1 MVLRRPLATAI
12 VYIGSML
19 PGYAIALGLGALRTQ
34 LNAGTGVGFVAGLV
48 VVQLAVAAVAWSR
61 ASRLYGLGELARG
74 EQDRQARRVQIAVAS
89 QHATTAPAADVAEAA
104 AG

>member
-12 VYIGSML
+12 VYVGSML
-19 PGYAIALGLGALRTQ
+19 PGYAIAFGLGALRTQ
-34 LNAGTGVGFVAGLV
+34 LNAGTGVGFVAGLI
-48 VVQLAVAAVAWSR
+48 VVQLAVAGVAWAR

-74 EQDRQARRVQIAVAS
+74 EQDRQARQVQVAVAS
-89 QHATTAPAADVAEAA
+89 QHATAAPAPAMAEAT